1 MVLYR
6 ILGVTEIIR
15 GSTISGIVAVVSESG
30 RCNIAR
36 SMFEAA
42 SVCILVNRWVTRLE
56 VEPSKWVGSS
66 DQRP

>member
-6 ILGVTEIIR
+6 ILGVTEIMR

-42 SVCILVNRWVTRLE
+42 VGQCPRKSLGDE
-56 VEPSKWVGSS
+56 VRGRAVEVGWKL
-66 DQRP
+66 